1 MFQIVPRPT
10 FDMVDQLF
18 SGFFDQL
25 RHPRATTVLRPV
37 LPVSVTEQTETYT
50 LTAQLPEGVQKD
62 NVSVEIHDGVLTI
75 SVKKDV
81 AKHTE
86 GEQVIFDER
95 QAIDVTRRFD
105 FGDNLAEDGHEAKV
119 SDGNLVLLLKK
130 SKVRQPNR
138 LTIA

>member
-1 MFQIVPRPT
+1 MFQVVSRPA
-10 FDMVDQLF
+10 FDIDQLF
-18 SGFFDQL
+18 SGLFDQL
-25 RHPRATTVLRPV
+25 RHSRATAGLRPV

-50 LTAQLPEGVQKD
+50 LTAQLPEGIQKD
-62 NVSVEIHDGVLTI
+62 HVSVEIHDGVLTL

-86 GEQVIFDER
+86 GEQVVLDER

-105 FGDNLAEDGHEAKV
+105 FGDNLAEEGHDAKV
-119 SDGNLVLLLKK
+119 ADGNLVLVLKK
-130 SKVRQPNR
+130 AKVRQPNK